1 MDTLEFDRFNPDF
14 IIILGNHHRRQEK
27 RGKERRKR
35 ERERERSK
43 KFLKN
48 FISSYLIKFYFAFSN
63 VKVILGKIN
72 FLEALN
78 LKSI

>member
-1 MDTLEFDRFNPDF
+1 LIVLIQILLLFWEIITGDR
-14 IIILGNHHRRQEK
+14 RREEK
-27 RGKERRKR
+27 RGERER

>member
-14 IIILGNHHRRQEK
+14 IIILGNHHRREEK
-27 RGKERRKR
+27 RGERER

-72 FLEALN
+72 FLRHL
-78 LKSI
+78 I